1 MYIMRKS
8 HFFFVNIPRPAL
20 KFQKISENPSKLV
33 YPLKN

>member
-8 HFFFVNIPRPAL
+8 HFFFFNIPAL
-20 KFQKISENPSKLV
+20 KSQKISKLNPSKLV

>member
-8 HFFFVNIPRPAL
+8 HFFFFNIPAL
-20 KFQKISENPSKLV
+20 KSQKISKNPSKLV